1 MNSKWVERLKLTAQ
15 GMTAEEVALK
25 QSVSVQAVNASL
37 LNARRKLNARNTTE
51 AVYRA
56 CKVGLIVVTFVISP
70 VVHSFIQQSITDGYN
85 SNSNLYT
92 FDYRRGRKPRRTK
105 RERKLYS

>member
-1 MNSKWVERLKLTAQ
+1 MSSKWLERLKLTAQ

-56 CKVGLIVVTFVISP
+56 CKSGLIILLVVVNLS
-70 VVHSFIQQSITDGYN
+70 VVGDDMRRTTKRPNMQR
-85 SNSNLYT
+85 
-92 FDYRRGRKPRRTK
+92 YRR
-105 RERKLYS
+105 ELIV